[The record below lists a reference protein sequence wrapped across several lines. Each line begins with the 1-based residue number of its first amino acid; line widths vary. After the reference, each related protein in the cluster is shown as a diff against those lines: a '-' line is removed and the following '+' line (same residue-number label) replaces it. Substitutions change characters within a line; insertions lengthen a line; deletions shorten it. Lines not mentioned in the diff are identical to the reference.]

1 MALLLKTYLTK
12 VNQILHGIFKL
23 NLAERLDEMNLI
35 SEKTRIRFHL
45 FPSSLNL
52 GSTNRNLRKK
62 FEIQRSFDFIQE
74 MESLISNQD
83 QVINTAAA

>member
-1 MALLLKTYLTK
+1 MALLLKTYLE

-52 GSTNRNLRKK
+52 GSTKRKLRKK

-74 MESLISNQD
+74 MESIISNQD